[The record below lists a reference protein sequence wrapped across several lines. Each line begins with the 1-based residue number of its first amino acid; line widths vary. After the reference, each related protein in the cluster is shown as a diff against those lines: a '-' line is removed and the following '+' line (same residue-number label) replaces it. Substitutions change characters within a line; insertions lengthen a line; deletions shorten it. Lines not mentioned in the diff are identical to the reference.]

1 MRLKEL
7 AEWFNN
13 NGEAVTGA
21 GKAEFKPPF
30 AGCYTQKGN
39 NLYLFFMVQPMG
51 DVILPQLKDRIKK
64 ITLLRTGEDIAMI
77 NDWGG
82 ELLLPNEQRIRPL
95 AALAGDVLKIV
106 LK

>member
-1 MRLKEL
+1 
-7 AEWFNN
+7 
-13 NGEAVTGA
+13 
-21 GKAEFKPPF
+21 
-30 AGCYTQKGN
+30 
-39 NLYLFFMVQPMG
+39 
-51 DVILPQLKDRIKK
+51 
-64 ITLLRTGEDIAMI
+64 MI